1 MDLESAEK
9 GAEIIRRQLM
19 PATRQSLV
27 CGSIRRRKPQ
37 PKDVEIVCEP
47 EMVDAGQR
55 DLFAMSPRIPAVD
68 GLIDGWL
75 RDGTARPRLDRNG
88 RQAIGSRYKR
98 LEVDVGFPTFIPL
111 DLFIVAPPAQWGLQ
125 VVIRTGSDLF
135 ARAMLARWKLVSG
148 GGYSEDGCLHF
159 ADHSPYPT
167 LEEADV
173 FRACQVSW
181 IFPSN
186 RIGPEA
192 VDARSLPVRVG

>member
-1 MDLESAEK
+1 MDLEIAEK

-27 CGSIRRRKPQ
+27 CGSIRRRRPQ
-37 PKDVEIVCEP
+37 PRDVEIVCEP
-47 EMVDAGQR
+47 EMVDAGQQG
-55 DLFAMSPRIPAVD
+55 LFASSPQIPAVD

-98 LEVDVGFPTFIPL
+98 LEVDVGFPTFIAL

-135 ARAMLARWKLVSG
+135 ARAMLARWKVVSG
-148 GGYSEDGCLHF
+148 GGNSEGACLRQRG
-159 ADHSPYPT
+159 DRLMPT
-167 LEEADV
+167 AEEADV

-181 IFPSN
+181 IEPAD
-186 RIGPEA
+186 RVGPEA
-192 VDARSLPVRVG
+192 VAAHQLPVRAG